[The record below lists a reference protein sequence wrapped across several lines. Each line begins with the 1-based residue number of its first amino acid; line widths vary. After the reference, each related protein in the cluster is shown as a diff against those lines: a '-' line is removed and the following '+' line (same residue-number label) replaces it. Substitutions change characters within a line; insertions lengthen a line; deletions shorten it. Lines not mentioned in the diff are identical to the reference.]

1 MYKLLIL
8 KSLNIKY
15 KFEYILKKGVKIKD
29 PKMLLI
35 VSFLYKDGRKLC
47 WNKLE
52 SRLFSLTNISY
63 WNYDILNFK

>member
-15 KFEYILKKGVKIKD
+15 NFEYIKKGVKLKD
-29 PKMLLI
+29 PKMLLF
-35 VSFLYKDGRKLC
+35 VSFPYKDGRTFC

-52 SRLFSLTNISY
+52 SRLYSLTNISH
-63 WNYDILNFK
+63 IEIMTF